1 MELKRVELYNFSSYA
16 GKSTFDFST
25 SKDKN
30 IILIGGNNGAGKTS
44 LFTAIKLALYGPL
57 CFRYQGKNAQYS
69 ARIKELMNHDAFMG
83 TDVKT
88 YVEIEVTLPLHQN
101 YSTYTIHREWNY
113 SGQKVHEIY
122 WVSDKAGV
130 LSPRDRDYFQNY
142 LFTVI
147 PPNMFE
153 FFFFDGEEI
162 SDFFSDS
169 SYNSYIKNAVLTLC
183 GYDTFSLIKKFCDG
197 YIGEDPIDER
207 SHQLMEQLHSQEKA
221 VETYASNIKA
231 TEIALQE
238 LEAKKTAA
246 IDEKNSLEAQFKKSG
261 GLSKN
266 ERDELNNKL
275 RQYDRTK
282 NEYSR
287 IIRDY
292 VENLM
297 PFYITYDLSCEI
309 DTQLPREERMHQ
321 YHTSTQQLSIDMLRN
336 AIATANVVPSD
347 QVETLS
353 KCLYNSI
360 STTLCPETNPDQ
372 FCFIHD
378 LSIEQKMQVSA
389 ILVQLHSFDPQ
400 KIIKTIN
407 SKKEASAQYEQ
418 VSRQLREALPAI
430 DANSFFDRFSDLS
443 KQILECENSVNAAHE
458 QLQKLNTAK
467 EVAEKNVASLR
478 TQIQAEAKNKT
489 AYLYTSRISAMMDAL
504 ISDAVQEKFKQIEQL
519 TLQMFHEIT
528 HKVNL
533 IDLLELDSSFN
544 ILIYKEQIYSVA
556 ELYAL
561 IENVGTEELQ
571 NRLGNTGVHA
581 LLDWFNITSTRTL
594 RRTVKKYLAAGDSYS
609 RADRKLKLYKRV
621 ELSQLSK
628 CEKQVFLLSLYW
640 AIIKSSGQQ
649 VPFIIDTP
657 FARIDTEH
665 REQLTTLFFPSVSN
679 QVIIL
684 STDEEVVGIYHDI
697 ICDKVSHEY
706 LLSNEA
712 ATGHTSVR
720 TGYFPR
726 EESL

>member
-238 LEAKKTAA
+238 LEAKR
-246 IDEKNSLEAQFKKSG
+246 L
-261 GLSKN
+261 
-266 ERDELNNKL
+266 
-275 RQYDRTK
+275 
-282 NEYSR
+282 
-287 IIRDY
+287 
-292 VENLM
+292 
-297 PFYITYDLSCEI
+297 
-309 DTQLPREERMHQ
+309 
-321 YHTSTQQLSIDMLRN
+321 
-336 AIATANVVPSD
+336 
-347 QVETLS
+347 
-353 KCLYNSI
+353 
-360 STTLCPETNPDQ
+360 
-372 FCFIHD
+372 
-378 LSIEQKMQVSA
+378 
-389 ILVQLHSFDPQ
+389 
-400 KIIKTIN
+400 
-407 SKKEASAQYEQ
+407 
-418 VSRQLREALPAI
+418 
-430 DANSFFDRFSDLS
+430 
-443 KQILECENSVNAAHE
+443 
-458 QLQKLNTAK
+458 LQ
-467 EVAEKNVASLR
+467 
-478 TQIQAEAKNKT
+478 
-489 AYLYTSRISAMMDAL
+489 
-504 ISDAVQEKFKQIEQL
+504 
-519 TLQMFHEIT
+519 
-528 HKVNL
+528 
-533 IDLLELDSSFN
+533 
-544 ILIYKEQIYSVA
+544 
-556 ELYAL
+556 
-561 IENVGTEELQ
+561 
-571 NRLGNTGVHA
+571 
-581 LLDWFNITSTRTL
+581 
-594 RRTVKKYLAAGDSYS
+594 
-609 RADRKLKLYKRV
+609 
-621 ELSQLSK
+621 
-628 CEKQVFLLSLYW
+628 
-640 AIIKSSGQQ
+640 
-649 VPFIIDTP
+649 
-657 FARIDTEH
+657 
-665 REQLTTLFFPSVSN
+665 
-679 QVIIL
+679 
-684 STDEEVVGIYHDI
+684 
-697 ICDKVSHEY
+697 
-706 LLSNEA
+706 
-712 ATGHTSVR
+712 
-720 TGYFPR
+720 
-726 EESL
+726 

>member
-321 YHTSTQQLSIDMLRN
+321 YYQFAGLLPILYIGLLHGSIGRSCRN
-336 AIATANVVPSD
+336 
-347 QVETLS
+347 
-353 KCLYNSI
+353 
-360 STTLCPETNPDQ
+360 
-372 FCFIHD
+372 
-378 LSIEQKMQVSA
+378 
-389 ILVQLHSFDPQ
+389 VQ
-400 KIIKTIN
+400 
-407 SKKEASAQYEQ
+407 
-418 VSRQLREALPAI
+418 
-430 DANSFFDRFSDLS
+430 
-443 KQILECENSVNAAHE
+443 
-458 QLQKLNTAK
+458 
-467 EVAEKNVASLR
+467 
-478 TQIQAEAKNKT
+478 
-489 AYLYTSRISAMMDAL
+489 
-504 ISDAVQEKFKQIEQL
+504 
-519 TLQMFHEIT
+519 
-528 HKVNL
+528 
-533 IDLLELDSSFN
+533 
-544 ILIYKEQIYSVA
+544 
-556 ELYAL
+556 
-561 IENVGTEELQ
+561 
-571 NRLGNTGVHA
+571 
-581 LLDWFNITSTRTL
+581 
-594 RRTVKKYLAAGDSYS
+594 
-609 RADRKLKLYKRV
+609 RV
-621 ELSQLSK
+621 
-628 CEKQVFLLSLYW
+628 
-640 AIIKSSGQQ
+640 
-649 VPFIIDTP
+649 
-657 FARIDTEH
+657 
-665 REQLTTLFFPSVSN
+665 
-679 QVIIL
+679 
-684 STDEEVVGIYHDI
+684 
-697 ICDKVSHEY
+697 
-706 LLSNEA
+706 
-712 ATGHTSVR
+712 
-720 TGYFPR
+720 
-726 EESL
+726 